1 MILNHTVPLTQL
13 CRQGFIF
20 VSLHECGFRT
30 SSKASITHCDSSQ
43 AELPTGLPEQTG
55 RPAQLCRW
63 IVSGWTLHRGPR
75 SRSNVSC
82 RDLSPSRFPTIFLGF
97 CLILGVKLH
106 RFPGELC
113 EAGPKCPCWEVSC
126 HTKGAGHPAWLLLSH
141 WRRCRLRE
149 ALSPWFFPC
158 LSGEEVT
165 QSECNCSS

>member
-1 MILNHTVPLTQL
+1 MD
-13 CRQGFIF
+13 R
-20 VSLHECGFRT
+20 
-30 SSKASITHCDSSQ
+30 
-43 AELPTGLPEQTG
+43 
-55 RPAQLCRW
+55 
-63 IVSGWTLHRGPR
+63 VSGWTLHRGPR

-106 RFPGELC
+106 RLPGELC

-165 QSECNCSS
+165 QSECNCAWKTGKALASFLALRFSHCCLTYGQLLTGLLGAHRK